1 MAFFETASCKFVP
14 FSSQFTKKISSCS
27 SGSLSNSEDIVLAAV
42 SILKH
47 HRSKSRWSNLRS
59 LLGGKNCRLTADQF
73 SEIVLQLRNTPHLS
87 LGFFNFT
94 RNHSLCSHTL
104 FSYSTVIHILSRS
117 RLKSQAQAL
126 IKSSMVVFSEAHH
139 QESSTP
145 VALFEALIKTY
156 RVCDSA
162 PFVFDLLVKACIDAK
177 KIDAAIEIYKML
189 RSKNLLLRTSTCN
202 SLIELV
208 SKGRGCFRMYYLY
221 KDIFG
226 LNDDEGGKGSNGK
239 SVVPN
244 AATFNAVM
252 VGFYREG
259 LLEKVM
265 EVWQEMESCGCV
277 PNAYGYSMLMVVYSE
292 YGNMEDAMKVRK
304 EMENKCIK
312 CDAVV
317 YNTIIGGYCRIGEV
331 GKAEEIYREM
341 VTNGTESTCTTFEHL
356 INGYCKTGDA
366 DSAMLLYKD
375 MCRKGFIPENLTV
388 NGIVRTLCDKDR
400 VSTAMTFLRL
410 LGNKHGVVL
419 EDENHVRLIKATCQA
434 GMMDEALRL
443 QAEMAVKGFEP
454 DSEIYGAFIDGYKK
468 IGNDTMACKLRNEM
482 LGQQTS

>member
-1 MAFFETASCKFVP
+1 MAFFEWTSCKFVP
-14 FSSQFTKKISSCS
+14 FSLQFTKKISSCS
-27 SGSLSNSEDIVLAAV
+27 SGSLSNSEGIVSAAV

-59 LLGGKNCRLTADQF
+59 LLGGQNRRLTAAQF

-126 IKSSMVVFSEAHH
+126 LKSSMLVFSEAHH
-139 QESSTP
+139 QESPTP

-208 SKGRGCFRMYYLY
+208 SKGRGCFTMYDLY

-226 LNDDEGGKGSNGK
+226 LDDDVGGNGSKEK

-244 AATFNAVM
+244 AATFNVVM

-259 LLEKVM
+259 LLEKVV

-277 PNAYGYSMLMVVYSE
+277 PNVYGYSILMAVYSE
-292 YGNMEDAMKVRK
+292 DGKMEDAMRVRK

-317 YNTIIGGYCRIGEV
+317 YNTIIGGYCRIGEI

-341 VTNGTESTCTTFEHL
+341 VTNGIESTCTTFEHL
-356 INGYCKTGDA
+356 INGYCKTGDV
-366 DSAMLLYKD
+366 DSVMLLYKD
-375 MCRKGFIPENLTV
+375 MCRKGFSPENSTV
-388 NGIVRTLCDKDR
+388 NGIVRTFCDKDR
-400 VSTAMTFLRL
+400 VSTAMAFLRL
-410 LGNKHGVVL
+410 LGNRQEVL
-419 EDENHVRLIKATCQA
+419 EDENYVLLIRASCQA
-434 GMMDEALRL
+434 GMMEEALRL
-443 QAEMAVKGFEP
+443 QAEMAVKGFKP
-454 DSEIYGAFIDGYKK
+454 DSEIYGAFIDGYMKV
-468 IGNDTMACKLRNEM
+468 GNETMACKLRNEM
-482 LGQQTS
+482 FGE